1 MINFK
6 ELDQLKSDLDYVAVH
21 FVHQLCEGIIFN
33 LYIRNKMAFARIKIE
48 IRKFFECLTVKQ
60 GRLLIVCGDFNTP
73 KQPIMRFAPL
83 KLSMPTF

>member
-1 MINFK
+1 
-6 ELDQLKSDLDYVAVH
+6 
-21 FVHQLCEGIIFN
+21 
-33 LYIRNKMAFARIKIE
+33 MAFARIKID

-60 GRLLIVCGDFNTP
+60 GCLLIVCGDFNTP